1 MIEPHFGAFLVDV
14 GAVYFVVVVGVE
26 DRRVNFLSGGAWLN
40 VEVVVMVDHNARQSS
55 LGGDPHRPRA
65 HVTLGGAGASKADKS
80 RKVSNVSGAERRG
93 GTKEMLGSN
102 KVVAFNRITFVEPR
116 RRDDIGRTEKIF
128 REKKELG
135 SKRVDREQ
143 PSVPDLNFF
152 RDREVLL
159 RAGVSV
165 VANTLDQFIMAG
177 SENFVKVST
186 VTNGNT

>member
-1 MIEPHFGAFLVDV
+1 MCEGDSNEVSVVRDPSRSAHAVVEQRSGISMIEPHFGAFLVDV

-116 RRDDIGRTEKIF
+116 RRDDIGVEI
-128 REKKELG
+128 
-135 SKRVDREQ
+135 
-143 PSVPDLNFF
+143 N
-152 RDREVLL
+152 
-159 RAGVSV
+159 
-165 VANTLDQFIMAG
+165 M
-177 SENFVKVST
+177 
-186 VTNGNT
+186 